1 MDRSILRIT
10 ISIFISIVA
19 MPAMGQI
26 ISSQAIT
33 EQSTPNGDQ
42 IFIYNTIQN
51 TPLLHVRTDTVNY
64 EWVKHNPLD
73 NSWSQTIQTQNSTAT
88 TLVINE
94 PGGYGLKITKGVVE
108 LGFYRCWAFEP
119 SISNASIEI
128 IEQDCYTLSLRATY
142 EPTPLVY
149 YDPTTGD
156 TGNVIYQAA
165 FDWSATPAAESIL
178 NDALVNIAAPVE
190 DTKYEVTISPFGNSS
205 KAISSSL
212 DYTALAVKAAFKAEE
227 LKLDVPQEVHKGLGD
242 GGRVVVEGSAPI
254 EIQFTD
260 ESKGHITA
268 WEWKFTGSKI
278 TKSDRNPFHVFTAI
292 GVKDSVMLT
301 VKNEISEC
309 ENTID
314 NPVVVHAFES
324 LLEAP
329 NTFIPNWPGGRES
342 EFSEFRVV
350 YRSIKKYKILIFNR
364 WGRKV
369 YESSNPA
376 EGWDGTIG
384 NSLAAPGVYFYTIE
398 AEGYNKNEKYSL
410 QGPIHLIRGK

>member
-1 MDRSILRIT
+1 MDRSILIIT
-10 ISIFISIVA
+10 ISFFVSIIA
-19 MPAMGQI
+19 LPAMGQI
-26 ISSQAIT
+26 LSSQAVLG
-33 EQSTPNGDQ
+33 QSTPNGDT

-51 TPLLHVRTDTVNY
+51 ISLRHEAGVSVDY

-94 PGGYGLKITKGVVE
+94 PGGYGLKITNSLNEVVF
-108 LGFYRCWAFEP
+108 LRCWAFEP
-119 SISNASIEI
+119 SISNANIEI
-128 IEQDCYTLSLRATY
+128 IEEDCYTLSLRATY

-165 FDWSATPAAESIL
+165 FDWSATPAAKSIL

-205 KAISSSL
+205 KAISSTL

-254 EIQFTD
+254 EIRFTD

-278 TKSDRNPFHVFTAI
+278 TKSDRSPFHVFTTFGEDKVI
-292 GVKDSVMLT
+292 LT
-301 VKNEISEC
+301 VKDNISGC
-309 ENTID
+309 ENSTD
-314 NPVVVHAFES
+314 SSFVVNVFES
-324 LLEAP
+324 LVEAP
-329 NTFIPNWPGGRES
+329 NTFTPNGDGAND
-342 EFSEFRVV
+342 EFRVV

-384 NSLAAPGVYFYTIE
+384 NSVAATGVYFYTIE
-398 AEGYNKNEKYSL
+398 AEGYNKGEKHSL

>member
-1 MDRSILRIT
+1 MDRSILIIT
-10 ISIFISIVA
+10 ISFFVSIIA
-19 MPAMGQI
+19 LSAMGQI
-26 ISSQAIT
+26 LSSQAVLG
-33 EQSTPNGDQ
+33 QSTPNGDT

-51 TPLLHVRTDTVNY
+51 ISLRHEAGVSVNY

-94 PGGYGLKITKGVVE
+94 PGGYGLKITNSLNEVVF
-108 LGFYRCWAFEP
+108 LRCWAFEP

-178 NDALVNIAAPVE
+178 NDALVNIVAPVE

-205 KAISSSL
+205 KAISSTL

-278 TKSDRNPFHVFTAI
+278 TKSDRSPFHVFTTFGEDKVI
-292 GVKDSVMLT
+292 LT
-301 VKNEISEC
+301 VKDNISEC
-309 ENTID
+309 ENSTD
-314 NPVVVHAFES
+314 SSFVVNVFES
-324 LLEAP
+324 LVEAP
-329 NTFIPNWPGGRES
+329 NAFTPNGDGAND
-342 EFSEFRVV
+342 EFRVV

-369 YESSNPA
+369 YESTNPA

-398 AEGYNKNEKYSL
+398 AEGYNKGEKHSL